1 MNRRRSRRIPENGPR
16 TVLVVGCQPAVAVP
30 PDSAGPDVVLDA
42 YLRSLVAGDCDT
54 GWKLATETFT
64 KGNGELCGATDV
76 TAYEIDGKAQPSADE
91 VVFGTTV
98 TTTGDN
104 GQSINPGQ
112 MIWYYSLKRQ
122 PNGAWRITG
131 GGTGP

>member
-1 MNRRRSRRIPENGPR
+1 MDRCRSHRILELVLVS
-16 TVLVVGCQPAVAVP
+16 VLVVGCQPTVALP

-42 YLRSLVAGDCDT
+42 YLRSLVAGDCDM
-54 GWKLATETFT
+54 GPKLATSTFGR
-64 KGNGELCGATDV
+64 GNGELCGGTDV
-76 TAYEIDGKAQPSADE
+76 TAYRIDGNVQPSADE
-91 VVFGTTV
+91 VVFSTIL

-104 GQSINPGQ
+104 GQSIPAGE
-112 MIWYYSLKRQ
+112 MIWFYSLMRQ